1 MAVYVCVWV
10 GHLTVL
16 CCCYYCFTF
25 FILFKYFHPC
35 KIVSHL
41 HTKNLAISKSS
52 EIFIFSLFVWLI
64 AVAAQVATERF
75 LISTLIV
82 ALMWPTLNSGHCE
95 FHMQQQEQQ
104 QGSTIVAVRSV
115 LAGWQ

>member
-1 MAVYVCVWV
+1 M
-10 GHLTVL
+10 
-16 CCCYYCFTF
+16 
-25 FILFKYFHPC
+25 
-35 KIVSHL
+35 

-52 EIFIFSLFVWLI
+52 EIFNFSLFVWLI

-95 FHMQQQEQQ
+95 FHMQQQQQ
-104 QGSTIVAVRSV
+104 QGSTIVAIRSV

>member
-1 MAVYVCVWV
+1 M
-10 GHLTVL
+10 
-16 CCCYYCFTF
+16 
-25 FILFKYFHPC
+25 
-35 KIVSHL
+35 

-52 EIFIFSLFVWLI
+52 EIFNFFLFVWLI
-64 AVAAQVATERF
+64 AAAAQVATERF

-95 FHMQQQEQQ
+95 FHMQQQQQQ